1 MGLFDNVHMGAS
13 LIRNEQALDYEFL
26 PKLIPFR
33 EGEQQYLATCIKPL
47 FNQRSGRNVL
57 IHGLPGIGKTAAT
70 RVVLR
75 DLEEQSDDIYVV
87 YINCWQHNTTYKI
100 LLETCDQLGYKF
112 TQNKNTTELMKVIA
126 SICNK
131 KAAVFVF
138 DEIDKVE
145 DFDFLYS
152 LLEDIFRKCLFLIT
166 NYKSW
171 LMELDERIKSRLTPE
186 LVEFRQYN
194 PHETKEI
201 LRQRLDIAFHP
212 TVWDVPA
219 FDLVAKKAAEVKD
232 IRGGLFLMKT
242 AALEA
247 ESKLQRKVAAE
258 HVQAAVSRMDEFFV
272 KNQEELEDDTR
283 KILDLVTRDPGR
295 KIGDL
300 FHSYQKEGGKGSYK
314 TFQRKIARLEQNRFI
329 TLEKSGGGAGGN
341 TTIVHKNSDIKKL
354 DEF

>member
-1 MGLFDNVHMGAS
+1 MGLFDDVSMGAS

-26 PKLIPFR
+26 PKAIPFR
-33 EGEQQYLATCIKPL
+33 EGDQQYLATCIKPL
-47 FNQRSGRNVL
+47 FNGRSGRNVL
-57 IHGLPGIGKTAAT
+57 IHGPPGIGKTAAT
-70 RVVLR
+70 RAVLR
-75 DLEEQSDDIYVV
+75 DLEEQTDDIQVV

-131 KAAVFVF
+131 KAAVFTF

-152 LLEDIFRKCLFLIT
+152 LLEEIYRKCVFLIT

-194 PHETKEI
+194 ASETKEI
-201 LRQRLDIAFHP
+201 LRQRMELAFHP

-219 FDLVAKKAAEVKD
+219 FDAVAKKAAEVKD
-232 IRGGLFLMKT
+232 IRSGLFLMKN

-247 ESKLQRKVAAE
+247 ETRMSKKITLE
-258 HVQAAVSRMDEFFV
+258 HVQAATGRMDEFFT
-272 KNQEELEDDTR
+272 KSQEELEDDTR
-283 KILDLVTRDPGR
+283 KILDLVGKNPSKR
-295 KIGDL
+295 IGDL
-300 FHSYQKEGGKGSYK
+300 YHIYQKEGGKGSYK

-341 TTIVHKNSDIKKL
+341 TTIVHKKGDVKKL

>member
-1 MGLFDNVHMGAS
+1 MGLFDDVRTGTS

-26 PKLIPFR
+26 PKSIPFR

-47 FNQRSGRNVL
+47 FNGRSGRNVL

-70 RVVLR
+70 RAVLR
-75 DLEEQSDDIYVV
+75 DLEEQTDDIAVV
-87 YINCWQHNTTYKI
+87 YINCWQYNTTYKI
-100 LLETCDQLGYKF
+100 LVESCDQLGYKF

-138 DEIDKVE
+138 DEVDKVE
-145 DFDFLYS
+145 EFDFLYS
-152 LLEDIFRKCLFLIT
+152 ILEEVYRKCIFLIT

-194 PHETKEI
+194 PNETKEI
-201 LRQRLDIAFHP
+201 LRQRMDLAFHP

-219 FDLVAKKAAEVKD
+219 FDMVARKAGEVKD
-232 IRGGLFLMKT
+232 VRAGLFIMKN

-247 ESKLQRKVAAE
+247 ESKMSKKVTLD
-258 HVQAAVSRMDEFFV
+258 HVQTAVGRMDEFFT

-283 KILDLVTRDPGR
+283 KILDLVNKNPSR

-300 FHSYQKEGGKGSYK
+300 YHIYQKEDGKGSYK

-341 TTIVHKNSDIKKL
+341 TTIVHKKSETHL